1 MHRMSSDGLRT
12 FRSFRTPVDRVW
24 PHLTRPDL
32 LAAWLGAADVEL
44 APGGS
49 ARARTWNG
57 DEWAGR
63 VTVASPPVRL
73 EFVWRLFGFEEEHA
87 IQWRLEG
94 DGPGSR
100 LNVTH
105 ENLRSPD
112 EKSHARRTWQEALE
126 SLHAAVDGGGS
137 GPEWG
142 GTIPVVLRTRLQ
154 RPARELWSLFTT
166 PSGLSKW
173 VAETQQF
180 DAVAGGTFRF
190 RSQYQG
196 REVIE
201 EGRIEEL
208 VPETRLRLS
217 WEWRGEGWGAPTSVE
232 FSLEPRNGGTSLLLV
247 HGGFDQIA
255 PERAAAA
262 RQSYASA
269 WAGVLRDLARLLAPA
284 PAA

>member
-1 MHRMSSDGLRT
+1 MNGDSLRT
-12 FRSFRTPVDRVW
+12 YRSFRAPVDAVW
-24 PHLTRPDL
+24 PHLSRPDL
-32 LAAWLGAADVEL
+32 LTGWLGPAELEL
-44 APGGS
+44 APGG
-49 ARARTWNG
+49 ATRARTWNG

-73 EFVWRLFGFEEEHA
+73 DFVWRLFGFEEEHA
-87 IQWRLEG
+87 ISWRLEG

-105 ENLRSPD
+105 ENLRSPE
-112 EKSHARRTWQEALE
+112 EKSHARRTWREALE
-126 SLHAAVDGGGS
+126 ALHGAVSGRGP

-142 GTIPVVLRTRLQ
+142 GTIPVVLRAALPRSAADLWPLFST
-154 RPARELWSLFTT
+154 PA
-166 PSGLSKW
+166 GLAKW
-173 VAETQQF
+173 VAEVQQF
-180 DAVAGGTFRF
+180 DAAPGGVFRF

-208 VPETRLRLS
+208 VPQARLRLA

-232 FSLEPRNGGTSLLLV
+232 FTLEPRNAGASLLLV
-247 HGGFDQIA
+247 HGGFEQIA

-262 RQSYASA
+262 RRNYATG